1 MRSAALSNTPRPT
14 DSLENLEM
22 ILAVLRH
29 QLGNSVSAIKV
40 TLDVLKENFDKF
52 DDQKKKVYLERGA
65 ELIKRQHR
73 MVKAM
78 KSYALFSVK
87 EKQDIAFDA
96 FWELLIGLTSD
107 KLAHTKIKLTAQNNV
122 NQRQIRIN
130 QMALTKAL
138 EIILENAIDAL
149 SLAEVPEICI
159 TASTI
164 DDSIVI
170 DMSDNGYGIKKD
182 DIPKIFIPLYTT
194 KPESMGMGLPIAR
207 KLLMEMDGRIEIKSR
222 PGGGTQAKVW
232 LGAASSH

>member
-1 MRSAALSNTPRPT
+1 MRSAALSNTHRPT
-14 DSLENLEM
+14 DSVENLEM
-22 ILAVLRH
+22 ILSVLRH

-78 KSYALFSVK
+78 KSYALFNAK
-87 EKQDIAFDA
+87 DKQDIAFDA
-96 FWELLIGLTSD
+96 YWELLIGLAAD
-107 KLAHTKIKLTAQNNV
+107 RLAHTNIKLTTQNNV
-122 NQRQIRIN
+122 ARGQIRVN
-130 QMALTKAL
+130 QMALTKAM
-138 EIILENAIDAL
+138 EIIIDNAIDAL
-149 SLAEVPEICI
+149 SLAEAPEIYI

-170 DMSDNGYGIKKD
+170 DMSDNGYGIKMD

-194 KPESMGMGLPIAR
+194 KPDSMGMGLPIAR

-222 PGGGTQAKVW
+222 SGDGTQAKVW
-232 LGAASSH
+232 IGTAPGH